1 MATVSSY
8 TTYVTS
14 AGDTWDEIA
23 YKTCGSEILSSEIM
37 LLNREYMGV
46 VQFGEGIKLTIPV
59 YDISQDPDTLPPWR
73 KASA

>member
-23 YKTCGSEILSSEIM
+23 YKTCDSEILSSEIM
-37 LLNREYMGV
+37 QLNRKYMGV
-46 VQFGEGIKLTIPV
+46 VEFGEGIELTIPV
-59 YDISQDPDTLPPWR
+59 YDASQDPETLPPWR
-73 KASA
+73 ASDA